1 MNMGFHKPLQSEVE
15 LVRQS
20 RQAFGPPPVPD
31 APPAARDGRLKQVIC
46 LLLAVGA
53 GYLLTSFSAV
63 LLWVIAA
70 VAIGLIA
77 LATAVCIYAQNN
89 SW

>member
-1 MNMGFHKPLQSEVE
+1 MNMGVHKPLQSEVE

-31 APPAARDGRLKQVIC
+31 APPTPRDNRLKQMIY
-46 LLLAVGA
+46 LLLAVGV
-53 GYLLTSFSAV
+53 GYVLTSFSAV
-63 LLWVIAA
+63 LLWVLAA